1 MLPTPLTFPSRE
13 AEQCGFCPFHQ
24 PAPLLLPQPPS
35 PQCLAAGGLP
45 TSLSTLA
52 QAVRTQTKAIWSV
65 QYSVSQRT
73 RVAFYQ
79 CTLVARQLTS
89 WELCLVGWCTIVRG
103 CLSSG
108 MLISEKR
115 ISCLVLKML
124 PAPPSRGSLS
134 EREASLLC
142 LPFSAWSGSWGPCVS
157 S

>member
-24 PAPLLLPQPPS
+24 LAPLLLPQPPS

-79 CTLVARQLTS
+79 RTLVARQLIS

-124 PAPPSRGSLS
+124 PAPFREGSLS
-134 EREASLLC
+134 ALPSLLC
-142 LPFSAWSGSWGPCVS
+142 LVGLMGTMRF
-157 S
+157 